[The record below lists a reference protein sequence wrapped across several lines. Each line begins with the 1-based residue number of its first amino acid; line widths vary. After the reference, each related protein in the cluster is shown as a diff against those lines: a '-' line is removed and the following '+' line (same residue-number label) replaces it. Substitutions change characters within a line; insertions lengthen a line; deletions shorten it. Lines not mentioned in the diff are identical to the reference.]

1 MRFMRIIF
9 IRQDTVIRALFQ
21 HRLLMKKV
29 GLLFFLFAF
38 NCLSSYSQFWSKRD
52 FSLSMNFDVECEPGT
67 TFFRM
72 IALVP
77 TTHAG
82 IQEIEKLAYNI
93 QPDSVYYH
101 KNTCFAEFK
110 IENPD
115 SNFTITVD
123 VEGRLYN
130 NDYKTA
136 NSEVKLSEEELNDY
150 LTHTEMCE
158 VDSPAIQ
165 TRARRLEALE
175 EKTIEKIHVLWDEI
189 QSIPFF
195 HEPKADAKSALEVIK
210 EGKANC
216 VGKSHIFIALCR
228 ATGIP
233 ARLVCGLAPTT
244 GHGWPEV
251 YIEKKGWVKF
261 EPTHSNERN
270 YQRIKGNHIRLSEG
284 IFTYRGLNTNQR
296 IHWWWNWKGKSTQCK
311 VNENHK
317 FRILRSE

>member
-1 MRFMRIIF
+1 
-9 IRQDTVIRALFQ
+9 
-21 HRLLMKKV
+21 MKKA
-29 GLLFFLFAF
+29 GLLFLLFAF

-67 TFFRM
+67 TFFHM
-72 IALVP
+72 LALVP

-82 IQEIEKLAYNI
+82 IQEIEKLTYNI

-136 NSEVKLSEEELNDY
+136 NSKIRLTEEEKKHY
-150 LTHTEMCE
+150 LAHTEMCE

-175 EKTIEKIHVLWDEI
+175 KKTIERIHVLWDEI

-216 VGKSHIFIALCR
+216 VGKSHTFIALCR
-228 ATGIP
+228 AVGIP
-233 ARLVCGLAPTT
+233 ARLVCGLASTT

-251 YIEKKGWVKF
+251 FIEKKGWVKF

-270 YQRIKGNHIRLSEG
+270 YQRIRGNHIRLSEG
-284 IFTYRGLNTNQR
+284 IFTHKGLNTNQR
-296 IHWWWNWKGKSTQCK
+296 I
-311 VNENHK
+311 
-317 FRILRSE
+317 R

>member
-1 MRFMRIIF
+1 
-9 IRQDTVIRALFQ
+9 
-21 HRLLMKKV
+21 MKKV

-136 NSEVKLSEEELNDY
+136 NSKIKLSEEELNDY
-150 LTHTEMCE
+150 LVHTEMCE

-175 EKTIEKIHVLWDEI
+175 KKTIEKIHVLWDEI

-228 ATGIP
+228 AIGIP

-261 EPTHSNERN
+261 EPTHSNEPD
-270 YQRIKGNHIRLSEG
+270 YQRIKGSHIRLSEG
-284 IFTYRGLNTNQR
+284 IFTYKGLNTNQR
-296 IHWWWNWKGKSTQCK
+296 IHWWWNWKGKSAQCK
-311 VNENHK
+311 VNENHEL
-317 FRILRSE
+317 RIIRNE

>member
-1 MRFMRIIF
+1 MKK
-9 IRQDTVIRALFQ
+9 T
-21 HRLLMKKV
+21 RLLF
-29 GLLFFLFAF
+29 LLFAL
-38 NCLSSYSQFWSKRD
+38 NCLSSYCQFWSKRD

-72 IALVP
+72 VALVP
-77 TTHAG
+77 MTHAG
-82 IQEIEKLAYNI
+82 IQEIDKLTYNI

-115 SNFTITVD
+115 SSFTITVD

-136 NSEVKLSEEELNDY
+136 NSKIRLSEEEKKHY
-150 LTHTEMCE
+150 LAHTEMCE

-175 EKTIEKIHVLWDEI
+175 KKTIERIHVLWDEI

-216 VGKSHIFIALCR
+216 VGKSHTFIALCR
-228 ATGIP
+228 AVGIP

-251 YIEKKGWVKF
+251 FIEKKGWVKF

-270 YQRIKGNHIRLSEG
+270 YQRIRGNHIRLSEG
-284 IFTYRGLNTNQR
+284 IFTHKGLNTNQR
-296 IHWWWNWKGKSTQCK
+296 IRWWWNWKGQSTQCK

-317 FRILRSE
+317 LRILRSE

>member
-1 MRFMRIIF
+1 
-9 IRQDTVIRALFQ
+9 
-21 HRLLMKKV
+21 MKKV

-136 NSEVKLSEEELNDY
+136 NSKIKLSEEELNDY
-150 LTHTEMCE
+150 LVHTEMCE

-175 EKTIEKIHVLWDEI
+175 KKTIEKNSV
-189 QSIPFF
+189 
-195 HEPKADAKSALEVIK
+195 KVK
-210 EGKANC
+210 
-216 VGKSHIFIALCR
+216 VGSLKRETKLI
-228 ATGIP
+228 
-233 ARLVCGLAPTT
+233 GL
-244 GHGWPEV
+244 
-251 YIEKKGWVKF
+251 
-261 EPTHSNERN
+261 
-270 YQRIKGNHIRLSEG
+270 
-284 IFTYRGLNTNQR
+284 
-296 IHWWWNWKGKSTQCK
+296 
-311 VNENHK
+311 
-317 FRILRSE
+317 

>member
-1 MRFMRIIF
+1 
-9 IRQDTVIRALFQ
+9 
-21 HRLLMKKV
+21 MKKA
-29 GLLFFLFAF
+29 GLLFLLFVL
-38 NCLSSYSQFWSKRD
+38 NCLSSYCQFWSKRD

-72 IALVP
+72 VALVP
-77 TTHAG
+77 MTHAG
-82 IQEIEKLAYNI
+82 IQEIDKLTYNI

-115 SNFTITVD
+115 SSFTITVD

-136 NSEVKLSEEELNDY
+136 NSKIRLSEEEKKQY
-150 LTHTEMCE
+150 LAHTEMCE

-175 EKTIEKIHVLWDEI
+175 KKTIERIHVLWDEI

-216 VGKSHIFIALCR
+216 VGKSHTFIALCR
-228 ATGIP
+228 AVGIP

-251 YIEKKGWVKF
+251 FIEKKGWVKF

-270 YQRIKGNHIRLSEG
+270 YQRIRGNHIRLSEG
-284 IFTYRGLNTNQR
+284 IFIYKGLNTNQR
-296 IHWWWNWKGKSTQCK
+296 IHWWWNWKGQSTQCK

-317 FRILRSE
+317 LRILRSE

>member
-1 MRFMRIIF
+1 
-9 IRQDTVIRALFQ
+9 
-21 HRLLMKKV
+21 MKKIELII
-29 GLLFFLFAF
+29 LLLHL
-38 NCLSSYSQFWSKRD
+38 CIQSSYCQFWSKRD
-52 FSLSMNFDVECEPGT
+52 FALTMNFDVKCDPGT
-67 TFFRM
+67 TSFHLL
-72 IALVP
+72 ALVP
-77 TTHAG
+77 TTHPG
-82 IQEIEKLAYNI
+82 VQEIEKLTYNI

-101 KNTCFAEFK
+101 RNACFAEFK
-110 IENPD
+110 INNPD
-115 SNFTITVD
+115 SIFTISIGVK
-123 VEGRLYN
+123 GRLYN
-130 NDYKTA
+130 NDYKSA
-136 NSEVKLSEEELNDY
+136 NSKIKLSDEELKSY
-150 LTHTEMCE
+150 LAHTDMCE

-175 EKTIEKIHVLWDEI
+175 KKTIEKIHVLWDEI

-296 IHWWWNWKGKSTQCK
+296 IHWWWNWKGQSTQCK
-311 VNENHK
+311 VSENHK
-317 FRILRSE
+317 LKILRSE

>member
-29 GLLFFLFAF
+29 GLLFLLFAF

-136 NSEVKLSEEELNDY
+136 NSKIKLSEEELNDY
-150 LTHTEMCE
+150 LVHTEMCE

-175 EKTIEKIHVLWDEI
+175 KKTIEKIHVLWDEI

-311 VNENHK
+311 VNENHEL
-317 FRILRSE
+317 RIIRNE